1 MGFELQKI
9 IQSLQNKDKNFSLL
23 VKQIGEISH
32 EKRELNFENLLKII
46 INQQLSIHSSNTIFQ
61 RLKDAIPNS
70 ELISPR
76 IIINFENKILRNIGI
91 SYSKISFMKET
102 AKYFIEYPDAIEK
115 WEKLNDEDAKIE
127 IQNLKGFGPW
137 SANII
142 LLFYLGRNDV
152 FPYNDSTLQKAYYKI
167 YGKHLSPNLLEL
179 NWARPYRSIIARYF
193 WKWVDNGMKEL

>member
-1 MGFELQKI
+1 MTLDLKKI

-23 VKQIGEISH
+23 VKQIGEISL
-32 EKRELNFENLLKII
+32 EKRELNFEKLLEII
-46 INQQLSIHSSNTIFQ
+46 INQQLSIHASNTIFQ
-61 RLKDAIPNS
+61 RLRDKIPDS
-70 ELISPR
+70 ELITPR
-76 IIINFENKILRNIGI
+76 SIINFDDKTLRNLGI

-102 AKYFIEYPDAIEK
+102 AKYFIDYPDVIQK

-142 LLFYLGRNDV
+142 LLFYMGRNDV

-167 YGKHLSPNLLEL
+167 YGKYLSTNLLEL
-179 NWARPYRSIIARYF
+179 NWARPYRSIVARYL